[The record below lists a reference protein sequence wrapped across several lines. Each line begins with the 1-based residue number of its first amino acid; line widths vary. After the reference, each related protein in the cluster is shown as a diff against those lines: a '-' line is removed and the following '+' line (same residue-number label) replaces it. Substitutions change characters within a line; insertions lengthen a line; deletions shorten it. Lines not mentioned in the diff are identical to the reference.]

1 MLAEALFASAI
12 QPSESPTPTQI
23 RQAIRTSILRYAAPG
38 CATVVAQEYGEHPV
52 EAMHRMSWVL
62 AALSTAHPQHFRTYD
77 LRLHTR
83 AS

>member
-1 MLAEALFASAI
+1 MLAEALFASAV
-12 QPSESPTPTQI
+12 QPSESPTPAQI
-23 RQAIRTSILRYAAPG
+23 RQAIRTSIIRHTTPG
-38 CATVVAQEYGEHPV
+38 CANLVAQEYGEHPL
-52 EAMHRMSWVL
+52 EAMHRMRWVL